1 MPVEKKAKI
10 TVKQLREELEALGED
25 YKGSKGDLQARL
37 EEVNAR
43 SANHAEAI
51 ERGEAGTEDALA
63 IISDDE
69 GNQSHQPDLCDDQ
82 EIDYSE
88 LPSRKRRIED
98 CPCYQCSGDAF
109 RVTHPSGMTAGAT
122 SICATIRLGCSISR
136 ADLKQYTMH
145 MDLGL
150 MVNGVMYNPRRCPA
164 VQISTSHPETSVNLY
179 SCETGPAKLVCLG
192 ARTKNQ
198 ARTALRR
205 VARSVQQVLRVE
217 AEFLM
222 FTVSNYIMSGD
233 LKFQVNLD
241 MLLLTLNAPGNNQ
254 NDSNTASYEPELSP
268 KLSYHMEDPVTVK
281 IDIFHTGKMNI
292 LRCLGREDLKKAFL
306 FLYPLVAK
314 HKIEPTLEQPPPQSA
329 PQPLPPALT
338 QVKPE
343 PTQTV
348 VPVVAASSLGEDVI
362 SPRAGE
368 LLDSFSDML
377 DEL

>member
-1 MPVEKKAKI
+1 MPVEKKPKI

-25 YKGSKGDLQARL
+25 NKGSKGELQARL

-43 SANHAEAI
+43 SAKHAEAI

-63 IISDDE
+63 VISDDE
-69 GNQSHQPDLCDDQ
+69 NNQPHPPDGYND
-82 EIDYSE
+82 EEVDYAT
-88 LPSRKRRIED
+88 LPSRKRRLEN
-98 CPCYQCSGDAF
+98 CPCYQCTGDAF

-136 ADLKQYTMH
+136 ADLKQFTMH
-145 MDLGL
+145 QDLGL

-192 ARTKNQ
+192 ARTASQ

-241 MLLLTLNAPGNNQ
+241 MLLLTLNAPENNM

-268 KLSYHMEDPVTVK
+268 KLSFHMSDPLVK

-292 LRCLGREDLKKAFL
+292 LRCLGRDDLKRAFL
-306 FLYPLVAK
+306 FLYPLVVK
-314 HKIEPTLEQPPPQSA
+314 HKIQPAFEPEPSQSE
-329 PQPLPPALT
+329 PQPLPPTLGH
-338 QVKPE
+338 VKPE
-343 PTQTV
+343 PNQTAAPIV
-348 VPVVAASSLGEDVI
+348 VASSLAEVVI
-362 SPRAGE
+362 SPRHGE
-368 LLDSFSDML
+368 LLDSFDDLL